1 MNTDELVAHGRVRFE
16 HTAARRL
23 LKEKYQ
29 AKLTFAYRGGMWCA
43 GPELLTLLQ
52 AVPVEDDVVILDLY
66 ENPVRVDPLELH
78 KIAFD
83 RWQEQMTAW
92 LLEFENTN
100 QKR

>member
-1 MNTDELVAHGRVRFE
+1 MNTDELVAHGRARFE
-16 HTAARRL
+16 HAAARRL

-29 AKLTFAYRGGMWCA
+29 AKLTFAYAGGMFCA

-52 AVPVEDDVVILDLY
+52 AIPVEDSVVILDLY
-66 ENPVRVDPLELH
+66 ENPVRVDPGELH
-78 KIAFD
+78 RIAFD

-92 LLEFENTN
+92 SIEFESSN